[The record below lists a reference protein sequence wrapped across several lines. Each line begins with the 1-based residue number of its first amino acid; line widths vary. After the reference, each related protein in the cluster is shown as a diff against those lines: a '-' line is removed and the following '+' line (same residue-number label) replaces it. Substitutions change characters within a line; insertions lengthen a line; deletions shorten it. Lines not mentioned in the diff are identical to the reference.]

1 VALLVSTGD
10 VILTSDARHIR
21 ELLEARGVAAR
32 VQPV

>member
-10 VILTSDARHIR
+10 VILTSDPGDIR
-21 ELLEARGVAAR
+21 ELLAARGVAAR